1 MTTHI
6 NPSIAD
12 IPQSRGMPVVVQV
25 FFAVGLVII
34 FFMGGISAFNSKEFH
49 QWPAVD
55 SAKVPLSGSF
65 P

>member
-1 MTTHI
+1 M
-6 NPSIAD
+6 PSNAVIAD
-12 IPQSRGMPVVVQV
+12 IPQSRGMPVPVQV

-49 QWPAVD
+49 QWPASD
-55 SAKVPLSGSF
+55 SAKVPLSGTF

>member
-1 MTTHI
+1 MQS
-6 NPSIAD
+6 NAVASD

-49 QWPAVD
+49 TWPAST
-55 SAKVPLSGSF
+55 SARVPLTGTF

>member
-1 MTTHI
+1 VQS
-6 NPSIAD
+6 NAVASD
-12 IPQSRGMPVVVQV
+12 IPQSRGVPVVVQV

-49 QWPAVD
+49 TWPASD
-55 SAKVPLSGSF
+55 SARVPLSGSF

>member
-1 MTTHI
+1 MATHP
-6 NPSIAD
+6 NPAIAD
-12 IPQSRGMPVVVQV
+12 IPQSRGMPIVVQV

>member
-1 MTTHI
+1 MTHE
-6 NPSIAD
+6 
-12 IPQSRGMPVVVQV
+12 IPQSRGVPPVVQV
-25 FFAVGLVII
+25 FVAVGLVIV

-49 QWPAVD
+49 RWPASD

>member
-1 MTTHI
+1 MRPNAVIT
-6 NPSIAD
+6 D

>member
-1 MTTHI
+1 MATHP
-6 NPSIAD
+6 NPAIAD
-12 IPQSRGMPVVVQV
+12 IPQSRGMPVVVQI

-34 FFMGGISAFNSKEFH
+34 FFMGGISAFNSKDFH
-49 QWPAVD
+49 QWPAAD

>member
-1 MTTHI
+1 
-6 NPSIAD
+6 
-12 IPQSRGMPVVVQV
+12 VQV

-49 QWPAVD
+49 TWPASD
-55 SAKVPLSGSF
+55 SAHVPLSGTF

>member
-1 MTTHI
+1 V
-6 NPSIAD
+6 
-12 IPQSRGMPVVVQV
+12 PVAVQV

-49 QWPAVD
+49 HWPAAD
-55 SAKVPLSGSF
+55 SAKVPLSGRF

>member
-1 MTTHI
+1 VHSNAVT
-6 NPSIAD
+6 SD
-12 IPQSRGMPVVVQV
+12 IPQSRGVPVVVQV

-49 QWPAVD
+49 TWPAGD
-55 SAKVPLSGSF
+55 SARVPLSGTF

>member
-1 MTTHI
+1 
-6 NPSIAD
+6 
-12 IPQSRGMPVVVQV
+12 MPVAVQV
-25 FFAVGLVII
+25 FFAVGLVLI

-49 QWPAVD
+49 QWPASD

>member
-1 MTTHI
+1 MESSAI
-6 NPSIAD
+6 ND
-12 IPQSRGMPVVVQV
+12 IPQSRGMPVAVQV

-49 QWPAVD
+49 QWPAGN

>member
-1 MTTHI
+1 MATHSNAVI
-6 NPSIAD
+6 TD

>member
-1 MTTHI
+1 MDVRSSPDIT
-6 NPSIAD
+6 D

-49 QWPAVD
+49 QWPAAD
-55 SAKVPLSGSF
+55 SAKVPLTGKF
-65 P
+65 

>member
-1 MTTHI
+1 MNVGSTEI
-6 NPSIAD
+6 ND
-12 IPQSRGMPVVVQV
+12 IPQSRGMPVAVQV
-25 FFAVGLVII
+25 FFAVGLVLI

-49 QWPAVD
+49 QWPASD

>member
-1 MTTHI
+1 MRS
-6 NPSIAD
+6 NAVIAD

-25 FFAVGLVII
+25 FFAIGLVIV
-34 FFMGGISAFNSKEFH
+34 FLMGGISAFNSKEFH
-49 QWPAVD
+49 HWPAVD

>member
-1 MTTHI
+1 M
-6 NPSIAD
+6 PSNAVIAD
-12 IPQSRGMPVVVQV
+12 IPQSRGMPLAVQV

-49 QWPAVD
+49 QWPASD
-55 SAKVPLSGSF
+55 SAKVPLSGTF

>member
-1 MTTHI
+1 VQS
-6 NPSIAD
+6 NAGAVN
-12 IPQSRGMPVVVQV
+12 IPQSRGVPVVVQV

-49 QWPAVD
+49 TWPASD
-55 SAKVPLSGSF
+55 SAHVPLSGTF

>member
-1 MTTHI
+1 MESSAPI
-6 NPSIAD
+6 ISD

-25 FFAVGLVII
+25 FFAVGVVII

-49 QWPAVD
+49 QWPAAD
-55 SAKVPLSGSF
+55 SAKVHLTGSF